1 MIRSF
6 QAPLVAMI
14 CIGAVAASI
23 GRPQVPVVAI
33 TGGKIF
39 SMAGPVMESGAIVIR
54 QSTIEQIGSNV
65 SAPAGATVI
74 DARGK
79 FVLPGL
85 IDCHT
90 HVGIT
95 GDFIG
100 ADTDESVQVVTPEMR
115 VVDAI
120 YTHSSELLRACEA
133 GITTVGVFPGGKN
146 LVGGQ
151 GAVIK
156 TLWGKPLTTVLLRG
170 FAGLKLSLGEE
181 PKREA
186 DAPRT
191 RMGEMAILRKTFREA
206 AEFARKE
213 KDKGVLEEMRNRPM
227 IELMQGNVAGWTQA
241 FRAGDLRNALTLS
254 REFHFPLVLVY
265 ANESARILEEIRKA
279 GVPVVFSPVKSMWYR
294 WEKETYDP
302 STVARLAAAK
312 VPVAISA
319 GEGSPYGVAA
329 LPIYAAYA
337 VRWGLSE
344 EDALRAITVNPA
356 RILGVDSRVG
366 SLEPGKDADIVI
378 FSGHPLDVR
387 SRVEKVMINGE
398 IVFERK

>member
-1 MIRSF
+1 MNLKNFFVMVLILGMSIAA
-6 QAPLVAMI
+6 APAGVKQPPLL
-14 CIGAVAASI
+14 
-23 GRPQVPVVAI
+23 AI
-33 TGGKIF
+33 TGGKVF
-39 SMAGPVMESGAIVIR
+39 TMAGSVIESGTVVIR
-54 QSTIEQIGSNV
+54 QAKIESI
-65 SAPAGATVI
+65 AAGGPVPSGAVVI

-100 ADTDESVQVVTPEMR
+100 PDTDESTQIVSPEMR

-120 YTHSSELLRACEA
+120 YMHSSELLRACEA

-151 GAVIK
+151 GAAIK
-156 TLWGKPLTTVLLRG
+156 TTWGRPLAGALVRG
-170 FAGLKLSLGEE
+170 FAGVKLSLGEE
-181 PKREA
+181 PKR
-186 DAPRT
+186 DSGSPRT

-206 AEFARKE
+206 AEFAKKE
-213 KDKGVLEEMRNRPM
+213 KDKGILDEMRNRPL
-227 IELMQGNVAGWTQA
+227 IELMEGRVAGWTQA
-241 FRAGDLRNALTLS
+241 LRASDIRNALSLS

-265 ANESARILEEIRKA
+265 ANESARLMEEIQEA
-279 GVPVVFSPVKSMWYR
+279 GVPVVVSPVKSMWYR

-302 STVARLAAAK
+302 ATPARLAAGK
-312 VPVAISA
+312 VMLAVSS

-344 EDALRAITVNPA
+344 EDALRAITINPA
-356 RILGVDSRVG
+356 KILGIETRVG
-366 SLEPGKDADIVI
+366 SLEPGKDADVVI

-387 SRVEKVMINGE
+387 SRVEKVLINGE
-398 IVFERK
+398 VVYERK